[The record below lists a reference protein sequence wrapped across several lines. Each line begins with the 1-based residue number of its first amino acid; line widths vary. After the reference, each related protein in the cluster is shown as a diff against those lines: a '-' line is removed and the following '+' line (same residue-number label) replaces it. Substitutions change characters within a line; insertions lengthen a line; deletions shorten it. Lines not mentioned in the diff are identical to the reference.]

1 MLESVKNQYEDFPY
15 PYRDPENEKK
25 RLRRVAFATPRFIS
39 HCCFGGENILHKDFR
54 ALDAGCGTG
63 DATVHLAEEL
73 KGVGATV
80 TAIDFSQA
88 SLDITKKRCEV
99 RGLTNVNFICGD
111 LMNLPEMN
119 RGKFDYIVAS
129 GVLHHLENPVEGLN
143 VLKSML
149 KDDGCIAI
157 MVYGKYGRTALYMTQ
172 ELMRI
177 INQNVTDIKQ
187 KIENTKSV
195 IASYPPYHWNK
206 MSLLNDEMQM
216 GNIGIYDMYLHSQ
229 DRPYSVKE
237 LFNWVE
243 KDCGMHIIHFVSRA
257 KYDASSYMANKDL
270 LKHIKTLSEKDQLS
284 IGELLNGQIF
294 KHSIIVSKIPKNFDY
309 LNKDPHL
316 YIPDVPGLATSNI
329 NEKTATIQFKQ
340 DGRTGVK
347 IRMTPER
354 IVLLNHI
361 NGERTIKE
369 ILDEAAKTLGVVKA
383 EDEWKKFAKVLFGWD
398 GLTFA
403 KVEQA
408 VQ

>member
-1 MLESVKNQYEDFPY
+1 MLESVKHQYEDFPY
-15 PYRDPENEKK
+15 PYRDPEDEKK
-25 RLRRVAFATPRFIS
+25 RLRRVAFATPHFIS
-39 HCCFGGENILHKDFR
+39 HCCFGGENILRKDFR

-73 KGVGATV
+73 KDVGATV

-111 LMNLPEMN
+111 LMNLPKMN
-119 RGKFDYIVAS
+119 LGKFDYIVAS

-143 VLKSML
+143 ILKSML

-195 IASYPPYHWNK
+195 LASYPPYHWNK

-216 GNIGIYDMYLHSQ
+216 GDIGIYDMYLHSQ
-229 DRPYSVKE
+229 DRPYSVKD

-257 KYDASSYMANKDL
+257 KYNASSYTANKDL

-316 YIPDVPGLATSNI
+316 YIPDVPGLATLDI
-329 NEKTATIQFKQ
+329 NEKTPTIQFKQ

-347 IRMTPER
+347 IRLTPER
-354 IVLLNHI
+354 ILLLNI
-361 NGERTIKE
+361 IKGEYTVKE

-383 EDEWKKFAKVLFGWD
+383 EDEWKKFAKVLLGWD

-408 VQ
+408 V